1 MDNIDKRIEFLSYIR
16 TPLSESSIVVLL
28 SANNIKYERSQLYSD
43 FVQSLMSI
51 VFDTYMGDDI
61 TNEEQQSKHFNWC
74 FEKTVD
80 TFKSEDINL
89 GTLTE
94 LREYYREFLVEVY
107 YPMPNKESDKD
118 KIDNIYLFWK
128 QLFDYNTTKTKADI
142 DCLLSVYKIFETS
155 INEKQPIRA

>member
-1 MDNIDKRIEFLSYIR
+1 MSKFNEFFNYIQS
-16 TPLSESSIVVLL
+16 PISKESVLITLNNEGVVHQRVSLYGDFILTLL
-28 SANNIKYERSQLYSD
+28 KYC
-43 FVQSLMSI
+43 
-51 VFDTYMGDDI
+51 FDTYMGDDI

-80 TFKSEDINL
+80 NFKSEDINL
-89 GTLTE
+89 GTLIE

-107 YPMPNKESDKD
+107 YSMPNKISGKD

-142 DCLLSVYKIFETS
+142 DCLLSVYKLFETS